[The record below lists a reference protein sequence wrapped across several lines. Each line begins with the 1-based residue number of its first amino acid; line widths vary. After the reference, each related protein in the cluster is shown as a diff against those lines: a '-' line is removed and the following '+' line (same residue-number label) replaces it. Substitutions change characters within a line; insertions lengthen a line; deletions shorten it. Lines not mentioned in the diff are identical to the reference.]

1 MRKNN
6 LKARIAAWEDIKFA
20 SLIYTN
26 SKKKNGG
33 DGAKHTWHKPGSN
46 KK

>member
-6 LKARIAAWEDIKFA
+6 LKARQAAWEAMKQVD
-20 SLIYTN
+20 LITPS
-26 SKKKNGG
+26 SKRKSGG
-33 DGAKHTWHKPGSN
+33 DGAKHTWRRPGSN